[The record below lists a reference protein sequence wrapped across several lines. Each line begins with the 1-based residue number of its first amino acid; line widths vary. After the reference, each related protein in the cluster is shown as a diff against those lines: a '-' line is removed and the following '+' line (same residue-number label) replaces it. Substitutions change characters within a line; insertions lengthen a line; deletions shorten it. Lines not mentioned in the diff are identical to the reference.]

1 MKLQNKILYSIGICA
16 LLLNSCENPLENT
29 QLDIIGEDKVWAD
42 EGLIDSYMAN
52 VYNIAEFQMGNSG
65 GSVRMHS
72 VIDAGGEALA
82 KNWPDVSIIDGTMSN
97 SGASG
102 NIDYWNWEKIRTVN
116 EVIKKL
122 SNPESSL
129 PSDYRNTT
137 LGEAYFIRAWMY
149 FSMAKRYGGLPVIK
163 EPQDVSLSLEELQI
177 ARSTEEETYDFIAED
192 LDMAVSLLNGKI
204 QDWGKATKWAALAL
218 KSRAMLYA
226 GSIGEFGTVQADGLV
241 GISNADKFWNLSLE
255 ASTQIIQSGEFE
267 LYDEVP
273 NGTHAEKITSYE
285 NMTLID
291 DPSSNKELIFTER
304 YNGAGGKGSNNI
316 DLYFHPVTELDGSW
330 GSNSQVYLE
339 FIEKYER
346 ADGSPGTIDRSI
358 LVPGNRLTLDEVLG
372 VKDPRYYASIAYQES
387 DFGGVLVYVHE
398 GTYRGGNLGTGGT
411 SANGIPGI
419 GYSKNYSRTGF
430 MNIKGITRGV
440 AAQYYEGTNDWIVF
454 RLGEIYLN
462 YAEAQLGLGTNLS
475 DGLNKLNAIR
485 ERAGM
490 PTKNTLD
497 WPTLKHERA
506 IELAFE
512 NHRYWDLRRWRDAVD
527 VLTDISGG
535 GSSTF
540 TGLYQYYDEDADKYE
555 ILIAN
560 ETDRPEPTV
569 GFRRFE
575 EKHYYFPISSSI
587 IAGNPVLIQNPGY

>member
-1 MKLQNKILYSIGICA
+1 MKLQNKILYSIGFCA
-16 LLLNSCENPLENT
+16 LFLFSCEDPLEKI
-29 QLDIIGEDKVWAD
+29 QLDVIGEDKVWAD
-42 EGLIDSYMAN
+42 EALVVSYMAN
-52 VYNIAEFQMGNSG
+52 VYSIAEFQLENLGTNSN
-65 GSVRMHS
+65 RMHA
-72 VIDAGGEALA
+72 VIDAGGEGLA
-82 KNWPDVSIIDGTMSN
+82 KNWPTISLIDGTMTDL
-97 SGASG
+97 GVPG
-102 NIDYWNWEKIRTVN
+102 IIDYWDWTKIRTVN
-116 EVIKKL
+116 EAIKKL

-137 LGEAYFIRAWMY
+137 LGEAYYIRAWMY
-149 FSMAKRYGGLPVIK
+149 FSMAKRYGGLPIIK
-163 EPQDVSLSLEELQI
+163 EPQDVSLSYEELQV

-192 LDMAVSLLNGKI
+192 LDMAVSLLDGKI

-226 GSIGEFGTVQADGLV
+226 GSIGEFGTVQANGLV
-241 GISNADKFWNLSLE
+241 GISNADKYWNLSLE

-267 LYDEVP
+267 LYDDAP
-273 NGTHAEKITSYE
+273 GGTHAEKIASYE

-304 YNGAGGKGSNNI
+304 YNGAGGKGSSI
-316 DLYFHPVTELDGSW
+316 DLYLHPVTEKDGSW

-339 FIEKYER
+339 FVEEYER
-346 ADGSPGTIDRSI
+346 ADGSSGTIDRSK
-358 LVPGNRLTLDEVLG
+358 LVAGNRLTLDEVLG
-372 VKDPRYYASIAYQES
+372 VKDPRYYASFAYQGS
-387 DFGGVLVYVHE
+387 DFGGVPVYVHE
-398 GTYRGGNLGTGGT
+398 GTYRGGILGTGGI

-419 GYSKNYSRTGF
+419 GSSKNFSRTGF
-430 MNIKGITRGV
+430 MNIKGITRAV
-440 AAQYYEGTNDWIVF
+440 AAQRWEGTNDWIVF

-490 PTKNTLD
+490 PTKTALD

-512 NHRYWDLRRWRDAVD
+512 NHRYWDLRRWRDAVG
-527 VLTDISGG
+527 VLTDISDG

-540 TGLYQYYDEDADKYE
+540 TGLHQYYDEDADKYE
-555 ILIAN
+555 IIIAN
-560 ETDRPEPTV
+560 ETERPEPTV
-569 GFRRFE
+569 GFRRFY
-575 EKHYYFPISSSI
+575 EKHYYFPINSSI
-587 IAGNPVLIQNPGY
+587 LAENPVLVQNPGY